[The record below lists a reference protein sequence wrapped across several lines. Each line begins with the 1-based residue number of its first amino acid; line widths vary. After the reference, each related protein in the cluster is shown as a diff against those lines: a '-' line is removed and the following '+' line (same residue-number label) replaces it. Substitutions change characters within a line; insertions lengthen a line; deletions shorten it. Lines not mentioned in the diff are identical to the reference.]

1 MNIEEVSPQAYR
13 RLFPEPSLA
22 FDSVDFNMLNAAKV
36 SEVRFL
42 TFVDGGKV
50 RIGLI
55 AGTDT
60 DGCLRAPFSAPFA
73 GFEAAGRQRIDSYV
87 DAAAA
92 LANRIVAASGC
103 AHITLP
109 PPIYASAFDR
119 DAAAKQMPALLSAP
133 GCRPAHIDYNYHF
146 DLRDY
151 GRISELMDPKA
162 RGKLRAAIRNGFE
175 FCTDMPLD
183 EAYDVVV
190 ENHADRGY
198 PVHMSLSDLQAT
210 SEIVKVDCFGVTL
223 NGEPAA
229 AAIIYH
235 TSASIVQLIYWG
247 DRPAMRPLRPMN
259 LLADKLLEHYAA
271 KGMQA
276 FDFGPSSS
284 DGIPNLGLCDF
295 KAGLGGRITPK
306 PTIIIGN
313 KQHT

>member
-1 MNIEEVSPQAYR
+1 MMIIEEVSPQAYR
-13 RLFPEPSLA
+13 RTFPTPSLA

-36 SEVRFL
+36 SKVRFL
-42 TFVDGGKV
+42 TFIDGGKV

-55 AGTDT
+55 AGTDAE
-60 DGCLRAPFSAPFA
+60 GRLRAPFSAPFA

-92 LANRIVAASGC
+92 LAGYVDATSGS
-103 AHITLP
+103 ARITLP

-119 DAAAKQMPALLSAP
+119 DAAAKQLPALLSAP
-133 GCRPAHIDYNYHF
+133 GSRLTHIDYNYHF

-175 FCTDMPLD
+175 FCANMPID
-183 EAYDVVV
+183 EAYAVVV
-190 ENHADRGY
+190 ENHTDRGY

-210 SEIVKVDCFGVTL
+210 SEIVKVECFGVTL
-223 NGEPAA
+223 KSEPAA
-229 AAIIYH
+229 AAIVYH
-235 TSASIVQLIYWG
+235 TSASVVQLIYWG

-284 DGIPNLGLCDF
+284 DGIPALGLCDF

-306 PTIIIGN
+306 PTITIG
-313 KQHT
+313 KQI